1 MGMEAGILGSCLLD
15 DASPAQKNTTG
26 TVVVCMIPPEHTAVS
41 CDDSCIFTLRQRS
54 AHNLG
59 PLARSACR
67 EKKNTPRKKKKKKK
81 ESITFL
87 GRSQITP
94 CTQGAPNIFEE
105 ESLGLIGSVG

>member
-1 MGMEAGILGSCLLD
+1 MGMEAGILGSCVLD

-59 PLARSACR
+59 PLAWSACR
-67 EKKNTPRKKKKKKK
+67 EKKNTPRKKKKKKRRAVHFLDGLK
-81 ESITFL
+81 SPLVRKVHQTFSRKNRL
-87 GRSQITP
+87 DS
-94 CTQGAPNIFEE
+94 
-105 ESLGLIGSVG
+105 